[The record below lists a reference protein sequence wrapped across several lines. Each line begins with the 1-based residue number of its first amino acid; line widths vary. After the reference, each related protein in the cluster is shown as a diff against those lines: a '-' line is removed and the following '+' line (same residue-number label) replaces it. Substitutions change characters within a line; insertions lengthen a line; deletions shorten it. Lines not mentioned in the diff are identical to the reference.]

1 MKTKIIF
8 IDLDGTLLGT
18 NRKVSERNLAAL
30 HNAGDSG
37 IIRVIATG
45 RSLFSFRKVIANDFP
60 IDYLIFSSGAGVM
73 DWKSQE
79 IIYEEHLTDEQTAFA
94 TDLLLE
100 EEADFMIQAAIPD
113 NHYFLY
119 YGKGDGN
126 PDFHSRIAVYEK
138 YAELLKL
145 PWKAERSSQL
155 LAVLPKGKEGDYEML
170 KAKLPDLK
178 VIRATSPL
186 DGESAW
192 IEIFPA
198 HVSKGHTAQWLC
210 DYLKLDQNSSLAI
223 GNDYNDYDMLEW
235 AENSYVVQ
243 NAPQELLDE
252 YEIVPANDDD
262 GVAVVL
268 ESYNTL
274 AMSP

>member
-18 NRKVSERNLAAL
+18 NRKVSERNFAAL
-30 HNAGDSG
+30 RKTGESG

-45 RSLFSFRKVIANDFP
+45 RSLFSFRKVIPADFP

-73 DWKSQE
+73 NWITKE
-79 IIYEEHLTDEQTAFA
+79 LIYEEHLTAEQTAFA
-94 TDLLLE
+94 TDLLLA

-126 PDFHSRIAVYEK
+126 PDFHSRIAIYEK

-145 PWKAERSSQL
+145 PWKAEKSSQL

-170 KAKLPDLK
+170 KEKLPDLK

-210 DYLKLDQNSSLAI
+210 DFLKIKQMHSLSI

-235 AENSYVVQ
+235 AAESFVVQ
-243 NAPQELLDE
+243 NSPRELKE
-252 YEIVPANDDD
+252 KYKVIPSNDVD
-262 GVAVVL
+262 GVAIVL
-268 ESYNTL
+268 EELN
-274 AMSP
+274 

>member
-18 NRKVSERNLAAL
+18 DRKVSERNLAAL
-30 HNAGDSG
+30 YKVGESA

-45 RSLFSFRKVIANDFP
+45 RSLFSFRKAIREDFP

-73 DWKSQE
+73 DWSTKE
-79 IIYEEHLTDEQTAFA
+79 LIYEEHLTAEQTAFA
-94 TDLLLE
+94 TDLLLA

-145 PWKAERSSQL
+145 PWKAEKSSQL

-210 DYLKLDQNSSLAI
+210 DFLQIGNEASLAI

-235 AENSYVVQ
+235 AKRSLVVQ
-243 NAPQELLDE
+243 NAPQKLLEKYEVIPSNDE
-252 YEIVPANDDD
+252 D
-262 GVAVVL
+262 GVAFIL
-268 ESYNTL
+268 EGLN
-274 AMSP
+274 